1 MTLFTG
7 NWKEDQNIMI
17 KELDKINF
25 YSGTERKKMLKV
37 PKKVGGSML
46 YGLTWRSWLSPTKTR
61 TYDPI
66 TGLYFT
72 KVVDDHPEL
81 KDIFKDF
88 ASHHLPDFS
97 YTQVQMNKNF
107 PCPPHKDSSNMG
119 ESCLCV
125 FGDFPNNQG
134 LTCIK
139 MDNGL
144 TLRID
149 ARQQPEIF
157 NGAKYEHW
165 VEPYDKGTRYSLVF
179 FNNKLLDKK
188 IKAYQEK
195 SNTNL

>member
-1 MTLFTG
+1 MTIFTG
-7 NWKEDQNIMI
+7 DWKKDQSIMA
-17 KELDKINF
+17 KELDKIDF
-25 YSGTERKKMLKV
+25 YSGTERRKMLKV
-37 PKKVGGSML
+37 PQKIGGSML
-46 YGLTWRSWLSPTKTR
+46 YGLTWRGYLSPTKNR
-61 TYDPI
+61 TKDEK

-81 KDIFKDF
+81 KAIFKEF
-88 ASHHLPDFS
+88 AQHHLPNFE

-107 PCPPHKDSSNMG
+107 ACPPHKDSSNIG

-125 FGDFPNNQG
+125 FGDFPEGQG

-139 MDNGL
+139 IEEEL
-144 TLRID
+144 VCRLD

-157 NGAKYEHW
+157 DGAKYEHW
-165 VEPYDKGTRYSLVF
+165 VEPYDSGTRYSLVF
-179 FNNKLLDKK
+179 FNNKLLNKK

>member
-17 KELDKINF
+17 KELDKIDF

-37 PKKVGGSML
+37 PKN
-46 YGLTWRSWLSPTKTR
+46 
-61 TYDPI
+61 
-66 TGLYFT
+66 
-72 KVVDDHPEL
+72 
-81 KDIFKDF
+81 F
-88 ASHHLPDFS
+88 ASHHLPDFK

-107 PCPPHKDSSNMG
+107 PCPPHKDSSNIG

-125 FGDFPNNQG
+125 FGDFPDNQG
-134 LTCIK
+134 LTCVK

-157 NGAKYEHW
+157 NGAKYQHW